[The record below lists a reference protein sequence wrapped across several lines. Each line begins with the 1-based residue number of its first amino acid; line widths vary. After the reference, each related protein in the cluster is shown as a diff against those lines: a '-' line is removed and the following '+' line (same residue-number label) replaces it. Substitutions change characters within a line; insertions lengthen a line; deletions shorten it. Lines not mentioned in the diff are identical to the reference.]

1 MITFY
6 DKYTQMVVS
15 QTIHAEFVQKL
26 HDEEPRDGWI
36 KDPDGVRTLTNLI
49 LGKMML
55 THRTYELIASPRDV
69 NEQGIT
75 NEICWRAGNLDLP
88 NPLPSWQDR
97 FEDRPISFDMNGG
110 FINHGSPDKPS
121 WGSHS

>member
-6 DKYTQMVVS
+6 DKYTQIIVS
-15 QTIHAEFVQKL
+15 QTIHAEFSRGL
-26 HDEEPRDGWI
+26 RNEEARDGWI
-36 KDPDGVRTLTNLI
+36 PDPDGVRTLSELFLNKL
-49 LGKMML
+49 ML

-69 NEQGIT
+69 NDQGIT
-75 NEICWRAGNLDLP
+75 NEISWRAGNIDLP
-88 NPLPSWQDR
+88 NPLLSWQDR

-110 FINHGSPDKPS
+110 FINHGTPDEPR